1 MFLQV
6 GVNILDVNASKA
18 VENYIYIA
26 YIWLVKVVL
35 LGGQAIWYDRPT
47 SLLSGL
53 GFPAGAAA
61 EPGSEPSTLKPA
73 KAALR
78 WELKSRLGL
87 EEDR

>member
-1 MFLQV
+1 METIPRMFCF
-6 GVNILDVNASKA
+6 
-18 VENYIYIA
+18 
-26 YIWLVKVVL
+26 VKVVL

-53 GFPAGAAA
+53 GFPAEATGEA
-61 EPGSEPSTLKPA
+61 GSEPSMALGPA

-78 WELKSRLGL
+78 RELKSRLGL